1 MYLSG
6 IKGVDLQR
14 SVDTQVA
21 LEAAGVVVSDVAAD
35 HLYQGLPAGKAP
47 AVVAFPLENAPEAL
61 HGTVVDALAYPGHTL
76 SHPGSNQPVM
86 EDPCGVLEAP
96 VAVEEGMGV
105 GICGNGPVQ
114 GTVDQD
120 VVVGVP
126 QGESHDPPVTKV
138 QDGAQVELP
147 HKRSHIIAEFRHISE
162 PFLVGPVRVE
172 VPVQQ
177 VLLYRLLPYFR
188 AVVSL

>member
-1 MYLSG
+1 M
-6 IKGVDLQR
+6 DLQR
-14 SVDTQVA
+14 SADTQSA

-114 GTVDQD
+114 GIVDQGG
-120 VVVGVP
+120 VVGVP
-126 QGESHDPPVTKV
+126 
-138 QDGAQVELP
+138 
-147 HKRSHIIAEFRHISE
+147 
-162 PFLVGPVRVE
+162 
-172 VPVQQ
+172 
-177 VLLYRLLPYFR
+177 
-188 AVVSL
+188 